1 MRKEPMHQ
9 VKQYIRQKRR
19 HRVWNRVVAGLAAV
33 VVFSTTYMLIIPA
46 ITMEQTAYCGIE
58 AHTHEEACF
67 EKQLVC
73 AVEESAPHIHSE
85 SCYQE
90 EQVLIC
96 GQNEKPGHV
105 HDESCIQRE
114 LVPVCTEDH
123 AHSDACYQ
131 TVETYICGLAE
142 GEGAHRHGAACYE
155 TESVPACGQEEN
167 AEGHVHTEACYEA
180 MLICPKEEH
189 EHTLGCFSNP
199 EADVETPAV
208 WENTVSN
215 VKLTGVWADDVVA
228 IAESQLG
235 YEESARNYVVTEEG
249 QKKGYTRYG
258 AWYGDPYGD
267 WCAMFVSFCLHYAG
281 VEGYPLDANCQN
293 WIETLSRDPYQ
304 SYFAAENYDPQPGDL
319 IFFNTDDKED
329 ADHTGI
335 VTENIEGTDAAP
347 ALVKTIEGNSS
358 NRVQYVTY
366 EKNDPQIMG
375 YGRLPENPNR
385 IGLEQQF
392 SFAVTTAEGQI
403 LTLSGPLA
411 SLPYPADEI
420 TITAEKVV
428 SETATALVDAAV
440 ADTDLE
446 NGYVYLFDVRLWH
459 NGEEIEPIGPV
470 SLAISGVAAT
480 EEDQSA
486 KVFHV
491 DEESG
496 QATDMNAEVQ
506 EDGEIVFDTDHFSL
520 YSIVLSTPLLGP
532 SNANNFNIEVSTV
545 PAPNYVGSIPD
556 SSIST
561 EWQITKEPYSGN
573 SQLDKIPFDGD
584 NDGVPDVYLQKNVVP
599 TDVENEFLIYL
610 SMDKKMTWEQFF
622 HESAVLITT
631 SNRYAKDQVGTIYPS
646 VDAGK
651 KSELMPHNQ
660 EGTYK
665 NKYYINFNVYQ
676 NQSSTTPLYSYYDW
690 RYGDTPECSK
700 GTVFLNAPGLG
711 YLVAGRSVNYH
722 YTTGGTGNPFKLD
735 IYLDELN
742 ADFAMYNTEFDSV
755 VDKLGDY
762 MEYVELVNSDGSV
775 TYDETTRTLTWTPDD
790 NESVIS
796 SINAGPPVNG
806 WENNISQLVYRV
818 RLNVQKEFFISCADT
833 LSSPEASVQMGESY
847 PTNSFATLNYHKEPL
862 EGAVGTASGALTAS
876 YPVPEVRGLL
886 YNITFSKENEYGR
899 NLPGAVFGI
908 YKEDGET
915 PVTDSDGKPY
925 TITTSDTE
933 ISRFQDLPWGTYV
946 IKELSPPAHYSAP
959 ADSKWTVT
967 VCYTSD
973 RMSILVQ
980 DSDDLHNLRYAGN
993 DNSDGKWIILNS
1005 RNEYVYQVRVLK
1017 TDESGNVLQGVRFSI
1032 TDPGDMTATLEE
1044 QTDASGRISFS
1055 GTFHP
1060 NIEYT
1065 LSELDTPDGY
1075 NILPANIHFRLLDDT
1090 TTDQQK
1096 VELVNDT
1103 QLNGLVDLYLN
1114 EESGVPILL
1123 IKVINQTGYVL
1134 PETGG
1139 PGTTL
1144 FTLSGLCLI
1153 VSALMYTHH
1162 ARRRRERRIRN

>member
-1 MRKEPMHQ
+1 MNKKLSQQIEKYLLEQ
-9 VKQYIRQKRR
+9 KQKKRR
-19 HRVWNRVVAGLAAV
+19 RSILFFLGAAV
-33 VVFSTTYMLIIPA
+33 VFTISYALMLPA
-46 ITMEQTAYCGIE
+46 LTMEIGTYCGYEEHI
-58 AHTHEEACF
+58 AHTEEDGCYAWIRTLRCALPEGTVDESNKSTGSDSILESGKSEGTSSVALPDASNVHRHSAVCYTD

-73 AVEESAPHIHSE
+73 QKELHQHTAQCYEDPVSSLAEEFMLTA
-85 SCYQE
+85 Q
-90 EQVLIC
+90 
-96 GQNEKPGHV
+96 
-105 HDESCIQRE
+105 
-114 LVPVCTEDH
+114 TEDGYRI
-123 AHSDACYQ
+123 S
-131 TVETYICGLAE
+131 
-142 GEGAHRHGAACYE
+142 
-155 TESVPACGQEEN
+155 
-167 AEGHVHTEACYEA
+167 
-180 MLICPKEEH
+180 
-189 EHTLGCFSNP
+189 
-199 EADVETPAV
+199 
-208 WENTVSN
+208 
-215 VKLTGVWADDVVA
+215 LTG
-228 IAESQLG
+228 
-235 YEESARNYVVTEEG
+235 
-249 QKKGYTRYG
+249 
-258 AWYGDPYGD
+258 
-267 WCAMFVSFCLHYAG
+267 
-281 VEGYPLDANCQN
+281 
-293 WIETLSRDPYQ
+293 
-304 SYFAAENYDPQPGDL
+304 
-319 IFFNTDDKED
+319 
-329 ADHTGI
+329 
-335 VTENIEGTDAAP
+335 
-347 ALVKTIEGNSS
+347 SS
-358 NRVQYVTY
+358 
-366 EKNDPQIMG
+366 
-375 YGRLPENPNR
+375 
-385 IGLEQQF
+385 
-392 SFAVTTAEGQI
+392 S
-403 LTLSGPLA
+403 
-411 SLPYPADEI
+411 SLPYPADELI
-420 TITAEKVV
+420 LTAETVV
-428 SETATALVDAAV
+428 NDQVKALVTDAV
-440 ADTDLE
+440 KNTEQE
-446 NGYVYLFDVRLWH
+446 NGSIYLFDICLWH
-459 NGEEIEPIGPV
+459 NEEEVQPTGLVRLTFESADV
-470 SLAISGVAAT
+470 SENAETAG
-480 EEDQSA
+480 
-486 KVFHV
+486 VFHV
-491 DEESG
+491 DTENG

-520 YSIVLSTPLLGP
+520 YSIVLPTPLLGA
-532 SNANNFNIEVSTV
+532 SNANKLNIEVSTV

-556 SSIST
+556 SAIST

-573 SQLDKIPFDGD
+573 SQLEKIPFDGD

-622 HESAVLITT
+622 HESSVLITT
-631 SNRYAKDQVGTIYPS
+631 SNKYAKDQVGTVYPS
-646 VDAGK
+646 VTAGK

-665 NKYYINFNVYQ
+665 NSYYIKFNVYQ
-676 NQSSTTPLYSYYDW
+676 NKSSTTPLYSYYDW
-690 RYGDTPECSK
+690 RYGDTPECSN

-711 YLVAGRSVNYH
+711 YLVAGQSVNYH
-722 YTTGGTGNPFKLD
+722 YTTGGAGNPFKLD

-742 ADFAMYNTEFDSV
+742 ADFAMYNTVFDSV

-775 TYDETTRTLTWTPDD
+775 AYDEATRTLTWTPTD

-796 SINAGPPVNG
+796 AINAGPPVNG

-818 RLNVQKEFFISCADT
+818 RLNVQKEGFISCADT

-862 EGAVGTASGALTAS
+862 ENAVGTPSGALTAS

-915 PVTDSDGKPY
+915 PVTGTDGKPY

-946 IKELSPPAHYSAP
+946 IKELSPPTHYSAP

-973 RMSILVQ
+973 RMRILVQ

-1032 TDPGDMTATLEE
+1032 TDPGDTTATLEE

-1065 LSELDTPDGY
+1065 LSELVTPDGY

-1123 IKVINQTGYVL
+1123 IKVINQTGYTL

-1153 VSALMYTHH
+1153 ISALMYTHY